1 MKVFLTL
8 AMGAVMA
15 AGASAQNV
23 VQTSGQQNV
32 QTSTRANSSQIDN
45 RVASC
50 MILANL
56 GEIELAKF
64 GEENLEDGD
73 VKKFAKTLVEDH
85 KKLNKELER
94 FAPQAAATQLSSDS
108 SSWDRD
114 SSDRNQQQRAAQ
126 QAGTNITPGFDNPSA
141 SQQTAAQNP
150 TDQKL
155 FQIEKEA
162 TQNCVAMTK
171 EELQETS
178 GKEMEQ
184 AFLGCQVAAHIK
196 MVSHLKAAENA
207 VSPELKQVVAKA
219 KDKAQ
224 SHLDKAKKLMK
235 EQEKS

>member
-8 AMGAVMA
+8 ALGAVMA

-23 VQTSGQQNV
+23 IQTSNQQPV
-32 QTSTRANSSQIDN
+32 RTSGGANASQIDN

-50 MILANL
+50 LILANL

-73 VKKFAKTLVEDH
+73 VKKFAKMLAEDH
-85 KKLNKELER
+85 KKLNKDLER
-94 FAPQAAATQLSSDS
+94 FAPQAASTKLSSDS
-108 SSWDRD
+108 SS
-114 SSDRNQQQRAAQ
+114 SDRNQQGSQ
-126 QAGTNITPGFDNPSA
+126 QAGTNITPGFDTPSS

-162 TQNCVAMTK
+162 VQNCVSMTK
-171 EELQETS
+171 EELQEKQ
-178 GKEMEQ
+178 GKEMDK
-184 AFLGCQVAAHIK
+184 AFVGCQIGSHIH
-196 MVSHLKAAENA
+196 MLASLKAAENH
-207 VSPELKQVVAKA
+207 VSPELQQVIAKA
-219 KDKAQ
+219 QEKVQ
-224 SHLDKAKKLMK
+224 SHLDEAKKLMK

>member
-8 AMGAVMA
+8 ALGAVMA

-23 VQTSGQQNV
+23 IQTSNQQPV
-32 QTSTRANSSQIDN
+32 RTSGGANASQIDN

-50 MILANL
+50 LILANL

-73 VKKFAKTLVEDH
+73 VKKFAKMLAEDH
-85 KKLNKELER
+85 KKLNKDLER
-94 FAPQAAATQLSSDS
+94 FAPQAAATKLSS
-108 SSWDRD
+108 
-114 SSDRNQQQRAAQ
+114 NQQERSTQ
-126 QAGTNITPGFDNPSA
+126 QTGTNITPGFDNPSS

-162 TQNCVAMTK
+162 VQNCVSMTK
-171 EELQETS
+171 EELQEKQ
-178 GKEMEQ
+178 GKEMDK
-184 AFLGCQVAAHIK
+184 AFVGCQIGSHIH
-196 MVSHLKAAENA
+196 MLASLKAAENH
-207 VSPELKQVVAKA
+207 VSPELQQVIAKA
-219 KDKAQ
+219 QEKVQ
-224 SHLDKAKKLMK
+224 SHLDEAKKLMK

>member
-8 AMGAVMA
+8 ALGAVMA
-15 AGASAQNV
+15 ASASAQTV
-23 VQTSGQQNV
+23 IQTSNQQPV
-32 QTSTRANSSQIDN
+32 RTAGSANASQIDN

-50 MILANL
+50 LILANL

-64 GEENLEDGD
+64 AEENLDDGD
-73 VKKFAKTLVEDH
+73 AKQFAKMLVEDH

-94 FAPQAAATQLSSDS
+94 FAPQAAATKLSSH
-108 SSWDRD
+108 
-114 SSDRNQQQRAAQ
+114 QQQRSTQ
-126 QAGTNITPGFDNPSA
+126 QTGTNITPGFDNPSS

-155 FQIEKEA
+155 FQLEKEA

-171 EELQETS
+171 EELQDTS
-178 GKEMEQ
+178 GKKMEQ

-219 KDKAQ
+219 KNKAQ
-224 SHLDKAKKLMK
+224 SHLDEAKKLMK

>member
-8 AMGAVMA
+8 ALGAVMA
-15 AGASAQNV
+15 ASASAQSV
-23 VQTSGQQNV
+23 IQTSNQQPV
-32 QTSTRANSSQIDN
+32 RTAGSANTSQIDN

-50 MILANL
+50 LILANL

-73 VKKFAKTLVEDH
+73 AKQFAKMLVEDH

-94 FAPQAAATQLSSDS
+94 FAPQAAATKLSS
-108 SSWDRD
+108 
-114 SSDRNQQQRAAQ
+114 NQQERSTQ
-126 QAGTNITPGFDNPSA
+126 QTGTNITPGFDNPSS

-162 TQNCVAMTK
+162 VQNCVSMTK
-171 EELQETS
+171 EELQEKQ
-178 GKEMEQ
+178 GKEMDK
-184 AFLGCQVAAHIK
+184 AFVGCQIGSHIH
-196 MVSHLKAAENA
+196 MLASLKAAENH
-207 VSPELKQVVAKA
+207 VSPELQQVIAKA
-219 KDKAQ
+219 QEKVQ
-224 SHLDKAKKLMK
+224 SHLDEAKKLMK

>member
-8 AMGAVMA
+8 ALGAVMA

-23 VQTSGQQNV
+23 IQTSNQQPV
-32 QTSTRANSSQIDN
+32 RTAGSANTSQIDN

-50 MILANL
+50 LILANL

-64 GEENLEDGD
+64 GEENLDDGD
-73 VKKFAKTLVEDH
+73 AKKFAKMLVEDH

-94 FAPQAAATQLSSDS
+94 FAPQAAATKLSSDS

-114 SSDRNQQQRAAQ
+114 QQQRSTQ
-126 QAGTNITPGFDNPSA
+126 QAGTNITPGFDNPSS

-162 TQNCVAMTK
+162 VQNCVSMTK
-171 EELQETS
+171 EELQEKQ
-178 GKEMEQ
+178 GKDMDK
-184 AFLGCQVAAHIK
+184 AFVGCQIGSHIH
-196 MVSHLKAAENA
+196 MLASLKAAENH
-207 VSPELKQVVAKA
+207 VSPELQQVIAKA
-219 KDKAQ
+219 QEKVQ
-224 SHLDKAKKLMK
+224 SHLDEAKKLMK